1 MWKALSNVVILLSF
15 SWTKAHNGTAGNEQA
30 DRAAKAA
37 LYLKPSLSRRKDKTD
52 LTEYVEKLFMDK
64 WQSLWDEP
72 RTKGGRFVK
81 DHSPF
86 VSRIAA
92 IYAETRSEQ
101 VFITRVRLDQLPLN
115 KNLHRWKKHPTGKC
129 TRCILHKAET
139 VRHI

>member
-1 MWKALSNVVILLSF
+1 
-15 SWTKAHNGTAGNEQA
+15 
-30 DRAAKAA
+30 
-37 LYLKPSLSRRKDKTD
+37 
-52 LTEYVEKLFMDK
+52 MDK

-92 IYAETRSEQ
+92 IYGETRSEQ

-115 KNLHRWKKHPTGKC
+115 KNIRRWKKHPTGKC

-139 VRHI
+139 VRHVLYDCPAYATEREEMFSYFCDSPPTTRELLNFDDEITLEAVMDFFKATEIKSRLGF